1 MSRYR
6 DPQPQVVEIGHICV
20 MSAQIF
26 SNLDVYIFAFQIV
39 LLVHISELS
48 KMLKIKRDIN
58 QQDSKIVYLHF
69 VKSQKN
75 SLT

>member
-1 MSRYR
+1 MSRYS
-6 DPQPQVVEIGHICV
+6 DPQPQVVEIGPICV

-39 LLVHISELS
+39 LLVHTSELS

-69 VKSQKN
+69 VKSQKI